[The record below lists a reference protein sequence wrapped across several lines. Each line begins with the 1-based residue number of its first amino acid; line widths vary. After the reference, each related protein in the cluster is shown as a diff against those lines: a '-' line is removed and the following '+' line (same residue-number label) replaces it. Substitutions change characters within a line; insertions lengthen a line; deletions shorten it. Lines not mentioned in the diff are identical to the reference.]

1 MPLVEFNDVT
11 FGYKEDDYL
20 LLRNLSF
27 TVEKND
33 IITVIGASGCGKST
47 LFRLMTCLEK
57 DYTGSISINGKS
69 PETASG
75 TAAFMPQKD
84 LLMPWRNILKN
95 VTLPLE
101 VLPIS
106 KSERIEIAK
115 EALSKVGLFD
125 CEKKRPSELS
135 GGMRQRVSFART
147 LVQLWQGRELLL
159 LDEPFSALDSLTRI
173 SMQDWLIGQVNDLNA
188 TVMMVTHDVEEA
200 MLIGNKIF
208 LLSGRPVKDISVI
221 DVSGIKCRDDLYLPQ
236 SVKLKNRLVSAFLT
250 DNADKEE
257 RSGV

>member
-1 MPLVEFNDVT
+1 MPLVQFADVT

-20 LLRNLSF
+20 LFEQLSF
-27 TVEKND
+27 SVEKND

-57 DYTGSISINGKS
+57 DYKGSISINGCT
-69 PETASG
+69 PRDAAG

-84 LLMPWRNILKN
+84 LLMPWRSILKN

-101 VLPIS
+101 VLPIA
-106 KSERIEIAK
+106 KVERIKIAEK
-115 EALSKVGLFD
+115 ALSKVGLSD
-125 CEKKRPSELS
+125 CAKKRPSELS

-173 SMQDWLIGQVNDLNA
+173 AMQDWLTDQVKNLNA

-200 MLIGNKIF
+200 MLIGSKIF
-208 LLSGRPVKDISVI
+208 LLSGRPVREIRII
-221 DVSGIKCRDDLYLPQ
+221 DASDIKCRDDLYRPK
-236 SVKLKNRLVSAFLT
+236 SVELKNQLVSSFL
-250 DNADKEE
+250 AGKENTAE
-257 RSGV
+257 RNGL

>member
-115 EALSKVGLFD
+115 EALSKVGLSD
-125 CEKKRPSELS
+125 CEKKRPSE
-135 GGMRQRVSFART
+135 
-147 LVQLWQGRELLL
+147 
-159 LDEPFSALDSLTRI
+159 
-173 SMQDWLIGQVNDLNA
+173 
-188 TVMMVTHDVEEA
+188 
-200 MLIGNKIF
+200 
-208 LLSGRPVKDISVI
+208 
-221 DVSGIKCRDDLYLPQ
+221 
-236 SVKLKNRLVSAFLT
+236 
-250 DNADKEE
+250 
-257 RSGV
+257 